1 MFPFEAGHGLRART
15 ITEARASPRL
25 QIITDGGNDLQEPD
39 SKWESSIFLKVCKLA
54 ERLAEEAQSQSQ
66 WHKRMNA
73 HNLNQSGRQI
83 SDEPYQS
90 GDRVY
95 FYLPPTQQE
104 VLKTGRKVKH
114 LMHYRGPATVV
125 KLIPGRR
132 RQYEI
137 EFQGKTFK
145 RDVGM
150 LVPEQTISEIDI
162 KTLDPTKSPQ
172 EANRPRLYT
181 NEETHSMRKV

>member
-1 MFPFEAGHGLRART
+1 
-15 ITEARASPRL
+15 
-25 QIITDGGNDLQEPD
+25 
-39 SKWESSIFLKVCKLA
+39 
-54 ERLAEEAQSQSQ
+54 
-66 WHKRMNA
+66 MNA

-90 GDRVY
+90 GSQVY

-114 LMHYRGPATVV
+114 LMHYRGPATVT

-150 LVPEQTISEIDI
+150 LVPEQTISEIDVTTQPNHYKKQI
-162 KTLDPTKSPQ
+162 
-172 EANRPRLYT
+172 NHGYT
-181 NEETHSMRKV
+181 QKEKHSMKKN